1 MDNITGAIL
10 SLNKETDDL
19 GVYSVENL
27 TLKGNEFSNIK
38 EEVVTVYRGGFDEST
53 FGPMVTVE
61 DNYLFNVGKVKTHRT
76 GASMYFHGVQNL
88 HISETVIEDSALI
101 SLYLTNGEPLTL
113 IENVTMRNTP
123 EIQSN
128 HAGYTTKHVVYQ

>member
-1 MDNITGAIL
+1 
-10 SLNKETDDL
+10 
-19 GVYSVENL
+19 
-27 TLKGNEFSNIK
+27 
-38 EEVVTVYRGGFDEST
+38 
-53 FGPMVTVE
+53 
-61 DNYLFNVGKVKTHRT
+61 
-76 GASMYFHGVQNL
+76 MYFHGVQNL